1 MPVKLSTTLEKIGK
15 IENAQNHFLVIQYHK
30 YMDSTK
36 DNLEKIVLGEFFA
49 TPIARIGQYLKW

>member
-1 MPVKLSTTLEKIGK
+1 MKVYSNNDAELTS
-15 IENAQNHFLVIQYHK
+15 Y
-30 YMDSTK
+30 